1 MGSDSICLLEGGT
14 RQMDSTEANY
24 LQVCLKAFPK
34 VFKDKYGT
42 SIHLATK
49 VGARTCNLE
58 RIVAK
63 QQTTPE
69 RSKKGFLYFACS
81 TLEMR
86 YATPE

>member
-1 MGSDSICLLEGGT
+1 
-14 RQMDSTEANY
+14 MDSTDANY
-24 LQVCLKAFPK
+24 LQVCLKAFPN
-34 VFKDKYGT
+34 VIKDKYGT
-42 SIHLATK
+42 FFHLATK

-58 RIVAK
+58 RIVVK

-81 TLEMR
+81 ILDMR